1 MNHTMRELSLADY
14 RKFMGYEINDEQIQ
28 RLTGIKYAHLPKD
41 AVNQPAHYARWKMQ
55 PIEFIAINELPFW
68 LANVIK
74 YCCRYDAKDGLQDL
88 YKARSYLEMQIRRL
102 EGHER
107 WWEKPVSEERS
118 LKRGSVK

>member
-1 MNHTMRELSLADY
+1 MTRVLSSTQYQQLVGVKTDAVPLAEI
-14 RKFMGYEINDEQIQ
+14 KFAPDV
-28 RLTGIKYAHLPKD
+28 
-41 AVNQPAHYARWKMQ
+41 VNQPPHYARWKMQ

-107 WWEKPVSEERS
+107 WWKKPVSEERS
-118 LKRGSVK
+118 LKRGSVEQLPTK